1 MPPHNNK
8 TPRPDDCPFQ
18 GECIFEQQKDIWLD
32 SRFLKTS
39 GVIIGLLSPLFVW
52 IVVSIFTLQS
62 DMNIQKEKV
71 GSILEIRQDIKSMA
85 KDLETIKIDIA
96 TLKAQKGTP

>member
-1 MPPHNNK
+1 MAPNHK
-8 TPRPDDCPFQ
+8 TPRPENCPIDGQ
-18 GECIFEQQKDIWLD
+18 CIFEQQKDIWLD
-32 SRFLKTS
+32 SKFLKTA

-71 GSILEIRQDIKSMA
+71 GSILEIRQDIKLMA
-85 KDLETIKIDIA
+85 KDLETIKVDIA